1 MTELYSNLKLRIKT
15 NLVGRFNDDYSVFIN
30 NETTNDLV
38 LNFHK
43 RKYHNDMDNQINVK
57 PIVVRVSTDVL
68 SDISEMPNYVN
79 GMAITKVADY
89 IEINLIDN
97 SSMVIDVPTNV
108 YQS

>member
-1 MTELYSNLKLRIKT
+1 MTELYSNLKIRIKT
-15 NLVGRFNDDYSVFIN
+15 NLVGRFNDDYSVYLN

-57 PIVVRVSTDVL
+57 PIVVSVSTDVL

-79 GMAITKVADY
+79 GMAITKVGDFIKA
-89 IEINLIDN
+89 NLKDN
-97 SSMVIDVPTNV
+97 PTMLI
-108 YQS
+108 YTPRSAY

>member
-1 MTELYSNLKLRIKT
+1 MSELYSNLKLRIKT
-15 NLVGRFNDDYSVFIN
+15 NLVGRFNDDYSVYLN

-38 LNFHK
+38 LNFHE

-79 GMAITKVADY
+79 GMAITKVGDFIKAKLKD
-89 IEINLIDN
+89 NPTMLICTPR
-97 SSMVIDVPTNV
+97 SA
-108 YQS
+108 Y

>member
-1 MTELYSNLKLRIKT
+1 MTELYSNLKIRIKT
-15 NLVGRFNDDYSVFIN
+15 NLVGRFNDDYSVYLN

-79 GMAITKVADY
+79 GMAITKVGDFIKA
-89 IEINLIDN
+89 NLKDN
-97 SSMVIDVPTNV
+97 PTMLICTPRSA
-108 YQS
+108 Y